1 MLHLR
6 LCLAQE
12 HATTKPPFLFVGR
25 FPLLWVSRI
34 RNGSSYLFPLPGTA
48 ELPSWLVDFCKQQ
61 EQIIS
66 LFTFVQLSVFHYV
79 FIIFA
84 GPRKSQERILTLGW
98 VRSKR
103 LWELLLQNLPEGCHQ
118 TKTPA
123 LNFKIK
129 ETPTKCGV
137 AILYIK
143 CRKTPP
149 FVGLPFYVP
158 YSCCARDTECNAL
171 QCPDIKQKEKILLV
185 SMYNNSIR
193 VSRILLW
200 THILVLVRML
210 FYLSK

>member
-1 MLHLR
+1 M
-6 LCLAQE
+6 
-12 HATTKPPFLFVGR
+12 TKPPFLFVGR

-66 LFTFVQLSVFHYV
+66 LFIFVQLSVFHYV

-98 VRSKR
+98 VRSKH
-103 LWELLLQNLPEGCHQ
+103 LWELLLQHLPEGCHQ

-129 ETPTKCGV
+129 RLLLNADWQFFTLNAGKLLLFG
-137 AILYIK
+137 
-143 CRKTPP
+143 
-149 FVGLPFYVP
+149 GLPFYVP
-158 YSCCARDTECNAL
+158 
-171 QCPDIKQKEKILLV
+171 
-185 SMYNNSIR
+185 
-193 VSRILLW
+193 
-200 THILVLVRML
+200 
-210 FYLSK
+210 

>member
-12 HATTKPPFLFVGR
+12 HTTTKPPFLFVGR

-34 RNGSSYLFPLPGTA
+34 RNGSSYLFPLSGTA

-66 LFTFVQLSVFHYV
+66 LFIFVQLSVFHYV

-98 VRSKR
+98 VRSKH
-103 LWELLLQNLPEGCHQ
+103 LWELLLQHLPEGCHQ

-129 ETPTKCGV
+129 RLLLNADWQFFTLNAGKLLLFG
-137 AILYIK
+137 
-143 CRKTPP
+143 
-149 FVGLPFYVP
+149 GLPFYVP
-158 YSCCARDTECNAL
+158 
-171 QCPDIKQKEKILLV
+171 
-185 SMYNNSIR
+185 
-193 VSRILLW
+193 
-200 THILVLVRML
+200 
-210 FYLSK
+210 